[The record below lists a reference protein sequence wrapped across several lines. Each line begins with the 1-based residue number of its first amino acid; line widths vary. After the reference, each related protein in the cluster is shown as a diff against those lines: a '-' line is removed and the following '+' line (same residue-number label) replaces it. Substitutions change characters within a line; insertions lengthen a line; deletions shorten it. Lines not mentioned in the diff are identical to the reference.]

1 MFLVE
6 AEAKPLLQFQ
16 HDAMFFFARGQRVI
30 QIGLKKSLRLRQT
43 VPEIQFGAVSE
54 ACNQAFRTLRVANL
68 LEIKTGIGENY

>member
-16 HDAMFFFARGQRVI
+16 HDAMFFFARGKLVIRVVAEN
-30 QIGLKKSLRLRQT
+30 SLRLRQT

-54 ACNQAFRTLRVANL
+54 ACHQAFRSLRVANL